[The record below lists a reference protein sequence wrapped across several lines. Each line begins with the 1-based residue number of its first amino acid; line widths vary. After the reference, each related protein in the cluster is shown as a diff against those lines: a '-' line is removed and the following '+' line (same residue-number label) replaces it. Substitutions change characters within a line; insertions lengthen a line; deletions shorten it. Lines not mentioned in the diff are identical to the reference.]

1 MSQTALNEWI
11 NQASLQEK
19 NGKKLSQLSLETY
32 LIENLDLKIIDVKE
46 TEVNYEEAF
55 ELIATNGTNEYLFL
69 TEYYQ
74 PESFNPIQNVLILKE
89 IRGVEGVYKTHQHL
103 YLQNDNTPQNKYLHT
118 PLSELIKGEDKDA
131 ELLFVVNYLQE
142 SLKLIE
148 GYVYKEKKENDIHS
162 FRIKLNDNDVVIGQ
176 GFQNTIQFQ
185 FEKKKF
191 NPFQIIFS
199 ERNRLELTKE
209 LDTVVEF
216 IKNYLTGSIMINE
229 HCISELYDFLEKE
242 KLYPSVNAKVLLQ
255 EDDFEEANLFNK
267 MVLGEWDT
275 YHQLEISIGYQK
287 KTNRFNLKVNY
298 LFKVFETT
306 YATTSEIK
314 EEIKTLLPLFR
325 TT

>member
-1 MSQTALNEWI
+1 MSQTELNEWI

-32 LIENLDLKIIDVKE
+32 VTEILYLKIVDVKE
-46 TEVNYEEAF
+46 TEVDYEEAF
-55 ELIATNGTNEYLFL
+55 ELIATNGINEYVFSS
-69 TEYYQ
+69 EYYQ

-89 IRGVEGVYKTHQHL
+89 IRGLEGVYKTHQHL

-131 ELLFVVNYLQE
+131 ELVFVVNYLKE
-142 SLKLIE
+142 ALELIE
-148 GYVYKEKKENDIHS
+148 GYIYKEKNENDIHS

-199 ERNRLELTKE
+199 NRNRQKLTNE
-209 LDTVVEF
+209 LDIVVEF
-216 IKNYLTGSIMINE
+216 IKSYLTGSIKING
-229 HCISELYDFLEKE
+229 HCTSELYEFLEKE
-242 KLYPSVNAKVLLQ
+242 ELFPSVNTRVLLQ
-255 EDDFEEANLFNK
+255 LDDFKETKLFNE

-275 YHQLEISIGYQK
+275 YHQLEIFIVYQK
-287 KTNRFNLKVNY
+287 KTNSFILKVNY
-298 LFKVFETT
+298 LFKMFDITC
-306 YATTSEIK
+306 ATISEIK
-314 EEIKTLLPLFR
+314 EEIRTLLPLFR